1 MTTTS
6 TYSGK
11 FDNKNSSRVLR
22 PPGGGSSDIFGAPTP
37 QVVSKPS
44 KRHDS
49 NNIFGDAPATPDT
62 PTKVNERITKS
73 NVFGAAE
80 APQQPSANKS
90 RQPDSDIFGPPDAPR
105 PSSKKAQ
112 AVINPITGEVVV
124 PAHKTDVAPA
134 KPDVNKENEGD
145 SPITSGKSTD
155 QSYHPSTRVRQPPGG
170 ASTKLW

>member
-112 AVINPITGEVVV
+112 
-124 PAHKTDVAPA
+124 
-134 KPDVNKENEGD
+134 D